1 MSFLSYN
8 RINLLINRLKN
19 LIIKINQ
26 FKLNQ
31 SICISIFDNNSDEKE
46 INKLKVF
53 LTSVSYKNHIHL
65 FENISNI
72 GFPANL
78 QRSIRNSNGL
88 YKWLLSDDDYLNLKF
103 LPNIISV
110 LKEKDIDF
118 LSLYTVAVKNHPNEK
133 QFEKDIFNF
142 SKFYK
147 PDINQFLNNKDT
159 LDLDKNLGFIS
170 SNIIRTKLLEDSLKE
185 IKFKNNYLLK
195 NNYLIKAINYNVLN
209 RITILGIIDRLPIVF
224 QNIKYGSYFYND
236 PFLRRKTFIFDST
249 EIYLYIKKLNN
260 VQLNYKSKT
269 FIEKKLY
276 LNFSLWFSLKKD
288 KLLKISDILYV
299 YKNSQ
304 RIYPLIIL
312 IYWLPLFILIK
323 SRILK
328 NLIVFKLLKNK

>member
-8 RINLLINRLKN
+8 RINLLINRLRN
-19 LIIKINQ
+19 LIIKIDHFN
-26 FKLNQ
+26 LNQ
-31 SICISIFDNNSDEKE
+31 AICISIFDNNSDEKE
-46 INKLKVF
+46 INKLKIF
-53 LTSVSYKNHIHL
+53 LNSVSKKNHIHL
-65 FENISNI
+65 FENITNM

-78 QRSIRNSNGL
+78 QRSILNSNGF
-88 YKWLLSDDDYLNLKF
+88 YKWLLSDDDYLNLTF
-103 LPNIISV
+103 LPNIIRL

-118 LSLYTVAVKNHPNEK
+118 LSLDTIAVKNRPKEK
-133 QFEKDIFNF
+133 HYEKDIFNF
-142 SKFYK
+142 CKFYK
-147 PDINQFLNNKDT
+147 PDINQFLNNEDT

-185 IKFKNNYLLK
+185 IKFKNNNLLK

-209 RITILGIIDRLPIVF
+209 SITTLGIFDRFPIVF

-236 PFLRRKTFIFDST
+236 PLIRRKTFIFDST

-260 VQLNYKSKT
+260 VQLNYKSKA

-276 LNFSLWFSLKKD
+276 LNFSLWLSLKKD

-304 RIYPLIIL
+304 RIYPCIIL
-312 IYWLPLFILIK
+312 IYLLPLFILGK
-323 SRILK
+323 YRLLK
-328 NLIVFKLLKNK
+328 YLNVFKLLKKK